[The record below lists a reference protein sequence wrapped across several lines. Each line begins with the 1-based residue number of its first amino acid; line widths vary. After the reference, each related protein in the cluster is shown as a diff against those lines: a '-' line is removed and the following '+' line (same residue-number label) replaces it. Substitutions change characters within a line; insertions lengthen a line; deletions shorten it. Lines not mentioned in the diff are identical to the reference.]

1 MRVRGRKVRVAK
13 KSIALS
19 AALVVL
25 ASLGVGAPYAMA
37 QGGGHVC
44 TLPPYMEVG
53 EPPVGPRDHFHP
65 NLLVIMYLRDAK
77 SAQRRHDVTKII
89 TAPGGIGID
98 LRPSEAAA
106 SPRPPAYRRIHS
118 HDDSGVLHVEPA
130 KGVVFRLCQL
140 FKLWS
145 AGTGPTG
152 GTLPFALGK
161 TAHVRIG
168 DAYTRNMPVE
178 QVMRIP
184 LNHNLPIVLFVQDAE
199 PM

>member
-1 MRVRGRKVRVAK
+1 MVA
-13 KSIALS
+13 
-19 AALVVL
+19 AAW
-25 ASLGVGAPYAMA
+25 LGVRASYAMA
-37 QGGGHVC
+37 QGAEYVC
-44 TLPPYMEVG
+44 TIPPYMEAG
-53 EPPVGPRDHFHP
+53 EPPVDPRDHFHP
-65 NLLVIMYLRDAK
+65 NLLIIMYLRDAGGT
-77 SAQRRHDVTKII
+77 QQRHDVTKII

-98 LRPSEAAA
+98 LRPSETAT
-106 SPRPPAYRRIHS
+106 STRPPAYRRIHS

-145 AGTGPTG
+145 AGTGSTG

-161 TAHVRIG
+161 TLHVRIG
-168 DAYTRNMPVE
+168 DAYTRNMPIE

-184 LNHNLPIVLFVQDAE
+184 LNHNLPIVLFVEDAE